1 MQLSIKHKR
10 YGSVYIQVDND
21 IYKYLIDNRIKLH
34 AQYDKDIKDFYII
47 GQNKKQNINPFLL
60 HRLITNCPKG
70 LVVDHINHRTTDNRR
85 CNLKVCTHFQN
96 MQNISSNTSGRVGV
110 SYDTKC
116 KKWNAQIKVKR
127 KRINLGYFN
136 TKEDA
141 IKARLEAKNKYYN

>member
-1 MQLSIKHKR
+1 MQLTIKHKK
-10 YGSVYIQVDND
+10 YGNVLLRMDDD
-21 IYKYLIDNRIKLH
+21 IYKYIIDNRIKLH

-85 CNLKVCTHFQN
+85 FNLKVCTHYQN
-96 MQNISSNTSGRVGV
+96 MQNISSNTSGKVGV
-110 SYDTKC
+110 SYDNKH

-127 KRINLGYFN
+127 KHINLGYYSN
-136 TKEDA
+136 KEDA
-141 IKARLEAKNKYYN
+141 IKARIEAKKKYYN